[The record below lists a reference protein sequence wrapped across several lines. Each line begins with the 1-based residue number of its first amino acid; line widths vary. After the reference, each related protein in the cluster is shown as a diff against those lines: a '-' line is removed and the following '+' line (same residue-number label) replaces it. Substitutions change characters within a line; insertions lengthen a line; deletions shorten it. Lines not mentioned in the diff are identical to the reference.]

1 MNRDPE
7 LITLQSSAVSGIQPV
22 NGYWNSD
29 HAGVFS
35 ALLFH
40 K

>member
-1 MNRDPE
+1 VTGRTM
-7 LITLQSSAVSGIQPV
+7 Q

-35 ALLFH
+35 ALLIIR
-40 K
+40 